1 MAKEVNKR
9 INIWINGKEVENN
22 IKSVRQAMAHLTNQ
36 LNKMEIGSK
45 EYVATSKKLRDLK
58 GIYKEHVQQLNDA
71 EKSTKKLN
79 TSAKD
84 SAIVLGGMTAAV
96 AGAAAVLGKLVSMSH
111 EYVEAYATLD
121 DAMTDVVKYT
131 GMTRQEVE
139 ELNEA
144 FAAMDTRTPVTEL
157 NRLAGEA
164 GKLGISSKAS
174 VLEFVEAADIINVAL
189 GEDLGEDAVKN
200 IGKLAEMFGVSETMG
215 LRGAMLATG
224 SAINELGAS
233 SSASEGYLMD
243 FTARLSGAANQ
254 AGISQANILGFA
266 SVLDQN
272 MQAVEMSAT
281 AMQKMIMDMFAAPEA
296 YAEVAG
302 MSVEE
307 FARILKEDANEA
319 VLTFISTLSDKGGL
333 MELAP
338 IFNNLGLDGARAS
351 GVISV
356 LAEKIDDVR
365 TNQAIANA
373 AFNEGTS
380 VLNEYSSANNN
391 SAAQLDKARNAAEQA
406 KAMLGK
412 ELLPVLTELTEM
424 GASGMKVMSEVAKWI
439 VRNGDLLKTLAITYG
454 SVYAAQKLVI
464 AARKTDM
471 ALMVKNSSLVK
482 GYQAVVLLLSLA
494 KSKLAGNTQRAAAAQ
509 KLLKST
515 FASTPWGAI
524 ATAVTSIGVGLV
536 KLVSSQNAANKSFR
550 EFNKEMMTQE
560 AEAKRLFDQLGEL
573 EKGTDEYNAV
583 QKKILDTYPELL
595 QSQVDEQGNIRD
607 LKEAY
612 DELTKSIRS
621 KIATSKMDEELSA
634 ATDKYLERQIANYGT
649 LNVKM
654 GNLLETQKADVR
666 NRIQELAEAGKSA
679 NEIMNTI
686 NREFNTG
693 WAETENAPGG
703 TYSPVGMERMT
714 SEMLAL
720 RRIVDGVK
728 EFRKETEEIENRY
741 SQFIN
746 SGGSKS
752 NTSSPVAKELEREK
766 ALAIASAGKARM
778 AEEASDWEKFMK
790 KVTDLRNKAYSD
802 EMSDWEKRKAQI
814 SAQYDELITMAEKY
828 GKRGAAVAKELES
841 EKGLAIVSAGTARL
855 TELMK
860 EWSEDVDAEDN
871 GVMDLFVGTR
881 EKWDERIAM
890 VKGNLDELRE
900 YRSSLPEG
908 DASADN
914 IDAAIEKMVGD
925 VAVLEGMKLQ
935 DLSRLFTEYQTQV
948 TQFID
953 SENQSQMSAIEREK
967 QAIISRYNAE
977 IDMIDQ
983 LIAAK
988 LQSGGTE
995 SDVEGLRAQ
1004 RGQLLGMRDRA
1015 LANVGEL
1022 QAENVFKDLAE
1033 FDWSSMSENFGD
1045 NIGKMAKMAKEFSSI
1060 AFDVWNSVSSLQ
1072 RSMMER
1078 ELQESEDMYESKS
1091 KALDGQLESG
1101 LISQKAYDAKMRKL
1115 EEDKEARERQLKRK
1129 QFEREKAANIAEA
1142 TILGVL
1148 SAMESLHKGGG
1159 IPWGLIPM
1167 GISLATTA
1175 LQVATIAAQPNPYA
1189 KGGYIRGTQI
1199 AMMGE
1204 AGDEWVASNKLLQ
1217 DSRTAR
1223 IIAALDEYQRGNI
1236 SALTGMVLKEPNT
1249 EVVSQA
1255 KSIGDGNFAGREVVN
1270 NYYSSES
1277 AALLEEMRAM
1287 NVFLRDPKNRRAY
1300 ISRRIEEEF
1309 DYFDNE
1315 IRLIANL

>member
-58 GIYKEHVQQLNDA
+58 GIYKEHVQQLNEA

-96 AGAAAVLGKLVSMSH
+96 AGAAAALGKLVSMSH

-634 ATDKYLERQIANYGT
+634 ATDKYLERQIANYNT

-654 GNLLETQKADVR
+654 GDLLETEKGVIR
-666 NRIQELAEAGKSA
+666 NRIQELAEAGESA

-686 NREFNTG
+686 NSEFNTG
-693 WAETENAPGG
+693 WASTQNAVVTGVGG
-703 TYSPVGMERMT
+703 IDNVERV
-714 SEMLAL
+714 SDELSAL
-720 RRIVDGVK
+720 SRIVDGVK
-728 EFRKETEEIENRY
+728 KFRKETEEIENRY

-746 SGGSKS
+746 SGGSGVSGDSSSGGSITNTDGSKS
-752 NTSSPVAKELEREK
+752 NTSSPV
-766 ALAIASAGKARM
+766 

-828 GKRGAAVAKELES
+828 GKRGAAVARELES

-890 VKGNLDELRE
+890 VQGNLDELRE

-925 VAVLEGMKLQ
+925 VAELEGMKLQ

-1148 SAMESLHKGGG
+1148 SAMASLQNGGG